1 MKPFKRG
8 LLDGIPI
15 ALGYLS
21 VSFTFGILAVSFGLN
36 WWQTVLISMTNL
48 TSAGQFAGVSI
59 MAATG
64 SYFEMALAQFII
76 NLRYSLMSIVLSQ
89 KVSERFDGLS
99 RWILGAGIT
108 DEIFFVAS
116 NKEGTVGRSYLF
128 GLIVIPYFGWAIGTL
143 LGAICG
149 NILPEILTNALGIAL
164 YGMFIAI
171 VVPVVKKNSKT
182 LIIVLLAVLFSCCFK
197 YIEALKSVS
206 VGFVV
211 ILCAV
216 AASTIGAFFYPV
228 GTEST
233 AKENGE

>member
-89 KVSERFDGLS
+89 KVSERFDGLLS
-99 RWILGAGIT
+99 FPILGGQSVLCWEQYV
-108 DEIFFVAS
+108 EI
-116 NKEGTVGRSYLF
+116 SYLR
-128 GLIVIPYFGWAIGTL
+128 Y
-143 LGAICG
+143 
-149 NILPEILTNALGIAL
+149 
-164 YGMFIAI
+164 
-171 VVPVVKKNSKT
+171 
-182 LIIVLLAVLFSCCFK
+182 
-197 YIEALKSVS
+197 
-206 VGFVV
+206 
-211 ILCAV
+211 
-216 AASTIGAFFYPV
+216 
-228 GTEST
+228 
-233 AKENGE
+233 